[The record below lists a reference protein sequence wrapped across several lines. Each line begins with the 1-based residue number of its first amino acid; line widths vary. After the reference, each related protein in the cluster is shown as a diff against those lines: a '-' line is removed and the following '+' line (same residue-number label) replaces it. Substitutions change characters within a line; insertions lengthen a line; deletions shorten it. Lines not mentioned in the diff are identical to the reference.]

1 MSSLS
6 GKLWAPH
13 KNYKKSKQFKTS
25 LVMQK
30 EVYSTKTDLASQCK
44 FNEVELYILI
54 FSDVLSGLRIPCCQL
69 FPMGN
74 FARLGWLWDGIL
86 GSERINHWFTS
97 DLATC

>member
-1 MSSLS
+1 MASLS
-6 GKLWAPH
+6 GKLWVPH
-13 KNYKKSKQFKTS
+13 KKKDFKKSKQSKTS

-54 FSDVLSGLRIPCCQL
+54 LSDVLSGLRIPCCRL

-74 FARLGWLWDGIL
+74 FARLG
-86 GSERINHWFTS
+86 
-97 DLATC
+97 